1 MDIVINLQPLFD
13 FFSLPADQ
21 LLLRI
26 MVLFGWIP
34 IAIAF
39 MWGASQIWLS
49 YIRGQWDAKQK
60 FILLAIDIPRGNE
73 QTPMAVENFF
83 AYLGGAHGTHNL
95 IDHYWEG
102 HFQLSFSFE
111 IVSIEGY
118 TQFLIYTPEKHRDL
132 VESGIYSQYPDAE
145 ITEVEDYTKGMPTKF
160 PDDEYD
166 VFGWEFVQ
174 LLNPVYPIK
183 TYKDFEHQMG
193 ASETQFKDPMASL
206 MDMCSSLK
214 KGEHFWYQ
222 LIVVPTGFSWPKEGE
237 KEISKILGEDVKSE
251 PNIFDKISDGILK
264 LINDFSEAI
273 YSLWGD
279 IEDSKDSKDEG
290 FKMLNLKPKEKRQIE
305 AIQDKISKL
314 GFEVKIRMVYIA
326 KKEVMNTPKVA
337 GGFVGFM
344 KQFMY
349 LDLNQLKP
357 DLDMTSTRTAY
368 FFKNSR
374 LNKKKNNIVKA
385 YIGRSDN
392 IGRNPGILNIE
403 ELATLWHFPVE
414 ASVRAP
420 LIQKSPGRKAGPPMS
435 LPIGEEIVSE
445 GSSRP
450 VFMEDMENEVEEEQ
464 QSKKDIEEKKSNSIK
479 ELDISGENFNKKGN
493 PPGNLPVA

>member
-1 MDIVINLQPLFD
+1 
-13 FFSLPADQ
+13 
-21 LLLRI
+21 
-26 MVLFGWIP
+26 
-34 IAIAF
+34 
-39 MWGASQIWLS
+39 
-49 YIRGQWDAKQK
+49 
-60 FILLAIDIPRGNE
+60 
-73 QTPMAVENFF
+73 
-83 AYLGGAHGTHNL
+83 
-95 IDHYWEG
+95 
-102 HFQLSFSFE
+102 
-111 IVSIEGY
+111 
-118 TQFLIYTPEKHRDL
+118 
-132 VESGIYSQYPDAE
+132 
-145 ITEVEDYTKGMPTKF
+145 
-160 PDDEYD
+160 
-166 VFGWEFVQ
+166 
-174 LLNPVYPIK
+174 
-183 TYKDFEHQMG
+183 
-193 ASETQFKDPMASL
+193 

-237 KEISKILGEDVKSE
+237 KEISKILGEEVKSE

-279 IEDSKDSKDEG
+279 IEDSKKSEDEG
-290 FKMLNLKPKEKRQIE
+290 FKMLNLKPKEKKQIE
-305 AIQDKISKL
+305 AIQNKISKL

-326 KKEVMNTPKVA
+326 KKEVMNTSKVA

-414 ASVRAP
+414 ASVKAP

-479 ELDISGENFNKKGN
+479 ELDISGEVFNKKGN